1 MKLFYWRI
9 VGERELSG
17 CCSFLY
23 LVAQQFER
31 EDKTFGYLGV
41 VRHFMKHSVYTI
53 IILTFTLFSSCNTTE
68 KKIVIQNN
76 TIPKVDTFA
85 FVKQTEIVIQEADS
99 YDSLANAKIDTTT
112 LKGKREFIMNHFLIE
127 NRPSSPDCDTLFD
140 LNYDGEKDYVICY
153 YGQAGNG
160 IKNRIQV
167 FLYNKK
173 FNGYIY
179 NEQLSALPNPSFY
192 IKQKKITSFY
202 IAGHGSG
209 RRLEWINGKW
219 TQTKVFEVDN
229 QEPETVWEIEY
240 PLTKKKEKIRHPFQ
254 MIPPKEI
261 LETDIKI

>member
-1 MKLFYWRI
+1 
-9 VGERELSG
+9 
-17 CCSFLY
+17 
-23 LVAQQFER
+23 
-31 EDKTFGYLGV
+31 
-41 VRHFMKHSVYTI
+41 MKHSVYII
-53 IILTFTLFSSCNTTE
+53 IILTFAFLASCNTSD
-68 KKIVIQNN
+68 KKRVVQIDTV
-76 TIPKVDTFA
+76 PKVDTFT
-85 FVKQTEIVIQEADS
+85 FVKQTESAIQEADP

-112 LKGKREFIMNHFLIE
+112 LKGKREFIMNHFLFE

-173 FNGYIY
+173 FNGYIF
-179 NEQLSALPNPSFY
+179 NEQLSSLPNPTFY

-219 TQTKVFEVDN
+219 TETKIFDVDS
-229 QEPETVWEIEY
+229 QENEGIWEIEY
-240 PLTKKKEKIRHPFQ
+240 PLTKKKEKIRHSFQ

-261 LETDIKI
+261 LETEIKM